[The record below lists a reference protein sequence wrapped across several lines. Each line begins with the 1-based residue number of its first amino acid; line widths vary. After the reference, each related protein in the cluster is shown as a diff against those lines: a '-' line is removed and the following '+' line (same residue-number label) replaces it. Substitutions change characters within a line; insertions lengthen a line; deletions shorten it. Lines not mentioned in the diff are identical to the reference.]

1 MPRFGLP
8 SPNANATIPRF
19 SLEWDMSDIEQK
31 TEVQETAKKAG
42 WMRRMYDW
50 VLSWADSKYAE
61 WYLFALAF
69 AESSFFPIPPD
80 VLLFALTLSKPH
92 RAFRYAIVC
101 TLGSVLGGAFGYA
114 IGLFAMETI
123 GQPIVNF
130 YHFNEQW
137 DRLRGL
143 YEQYDF
149 WIVFTAGFTPIPY
162 KVFTIASG
170 AFQISFVNFMI
181 ASLVGRAGRFFLV
194 SALIWKFGAPM
205 KRFID
210 KHFGWLSILFVVL
223 LFAGFV
229 FIKFVI

>member
-1 MPRFGLP
+1 MSTDDQAIRVEKEKKP
-8 SPNANATIPRF
+8 SVI
-19 SLEWDMSDIEQK
+19 
-31 TEVQETAKKAG
+31 
-42 WMRRMYDW
+42 RRLYNW
-50 VLSWADSKYAE
+50 VMGWADSKYAG

-80 VLLFALTLSKPH
+80 VLLFALTLSRPKK
-92 RAFRYAIVC
+92 AFFYAIIC
-101 TLGSVLGGAFGYA
+101 TLGSVAGGAFGYA
-114 IGLFAMETI
+114 IGFYAFEAF
-123 GQPIVNF
+123 GRPIVEF
-130 YHFNEQW
+130 YHFQEQFA
-137 DRLRGL
+137 RLEAL

-170 AFQISFVNFMI
+170 LFTINFVNFMI

-210 KHFGWLSILFVVL
+210 KHLGWLSIVFVVL

-229 FIKFVI
+229 VIKYLI